1 MRAEHIGESA
11 ITLEIEGVRNALT
24 EVRDRASAK
33 GARDVSVNVVI
44 GDAAEQILAV
54 AKDSQTDMIVMGTAG
69 TARWPV
75 SCSAAL
81 LRRWSAWRPV
91 RCWSCTDLLPTRS
104 RSWRPQ

>member
-1 MRAEHIGESA
+1 VRAEHIGESA

-54 AKDSQTDMIVMGTAG
+54 AKDSQTDMIVMGNRGHGPLAG
-69 TARWPV
+69 LLLGSVAQKV
-75 SCSAAL
+75 VGLASCAVL
-81 LRRWSAWRPV
+81 V
-91 RCWSCTDLLPTRS
+91 VH
-104 RSWRPQ
+104 